1 MKSVKK
7 IVAIAAAVAML
18 GITASPVCAA
28 SKVTKEETVYV
39 VTEADGSQN
48 DVIVSD
54 HLKNDRDADK
64 IKDRSNLSNI
74 ENVKGDETFDAGENG
89 SMTWNAGGNDIF
101 YEGSTTEEVPVQLG
115 ISYFLNGKEVQG
127 SELEGASG
135 DVKIVINY
143 RNTAVDEN
151 GTTIPFVAMT
161 GFIAENDTFT
171 DIEID
176 HGKVVDDGDK
186 KIVVGLAAPGM
197 NDALNIN
204 RDLVDIE
211 LEDSV
216 TITGTANN
224 FDIQDMMTF
233 VTNSLFDEI
242 DADDFGDLDYDDQI
256 RELDKG
262 AKALMKGSLQ
272 LYDGIDTLYQNMPK
286 FAKGADQLEAGANK
300 LSAGADKAAKGSKK
314 LSKGTKQLA
323 GQLTSQMSEAVD
335 GTAQM
340 QEGAEEILSGLKK
353 IRAGLN
359 GTEDQTGAIDA
370 LEQLANGLKDGSSKL
385 QSTSEKMENSVAA
398 ANAIAQ
404 YMSEVNKAVSSNKA
418 LLRAA
423 GFGKLVDTTPTVND
437 YAQRLASGLEP
448 VPEDL
453 SQAADKLYKDGSSTA
468 AANVATQVAGG
479 LETISGSLGKTSE
492 PNTLIGGMA
501 QISGGLTELH
511 DTLEKATGKNSELS
525 KGLNQLT
532 SGANQISKGNVKLA
546 GGAKELAKGMGEL
559 SEGADQIASGAAQLD
574 KGSLKLSQGMGEL
587 YKKGIR
593 KIVDLYNDD
602 LKGSLDDMNDL
613 LDAGQSYKT
622 FTELEGDMDGSVKF
636 IYKTSVY

>member
-7 IVAIAAAVAML
+7 FMAIAAAVAML

-242 DADDFGDLDYDDQI
+242 DADDFGDLDYDD
-256 RELDKG
+256 
-262 AKALMKGSLQ
+262 
-272 LYDGIDTLYQNMPK
+272 
-286 FAKGADQLEAGANK
+286 
-300 LSAGADKAAKGSKK
+300 
-314 LSKGTKQLA
+314 
-323 GQLTSQMSEAVD
+323 
-335 GTAQM
+335 
-340 QEGAEEILSGLKK
+340 
-353 IRAGLN
+353 
-359 GTEDQTGAIDA
+359 
-370 LEQLANGLKDGSSKL
+370 
-385 QSTSEKMENSVAA
+385 
-398 ANAIAQ
+398 
-404 YMSEVNKAVSSNKA
+404 
-418 LLRAA
+418 
-423 GFGKLVDTTPTVND
+423 
-437 YAQRLASGLEP
+437 
-448 VPEDL
+448 
-453 SQAADKLYKDGSSTA
+453 
-468 AANVATQVAGG
+468 
-479 LETISGSLGKTSE
+479 
-492 PNTLIGGMA
+492 
-501 QISGGLTELH
+501 
-511 DTLEKATGKNSELS
+511 
-525 KGLNQLT
+525 
-532 SGANQISKGNVKLA
+532 
-546 GGAKELAKGMGEL
+546 
-559 SEGADQIASGAAQLD
+559 
-574 KGSLKLSQGMGEL
+574 
-587 YKKGIR
+587 
-593 KIVDLYNDD
+593 
-602 LKGSLDDMNDL
+602 
-613 LDAGQSYKT
+613 
-622 FTELEGDMDGSVKF
+622 
-636 IYKTSVY
+636 